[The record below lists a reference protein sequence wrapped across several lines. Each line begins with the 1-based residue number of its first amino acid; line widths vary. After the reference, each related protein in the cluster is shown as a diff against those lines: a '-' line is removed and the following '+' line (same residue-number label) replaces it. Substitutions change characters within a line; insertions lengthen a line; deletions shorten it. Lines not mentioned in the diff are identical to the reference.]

1 MPRLQHSTAMVKLR
15 ALVHRDCVDQVLHRL
30 GEIKAIQLI
39 TPEDKVEDLDVDSG
53 PEKIEQHEAWASLQ
67 SRVASLLSSL
77 RIRRMPGQV
86 EKTRVRLGEISALLK
101 EAEGR
106 VARVEETVLQIQA
119 EMAQVQTGTR
129 RLLPRRMLRGKSL
142 QVRLYETAR
151 QAGPGLLVVSEIL
164 EAQRQ
169 VEEAKQKMLRT
180 GDTFLFEGWVPEDRL
195 DETLGTIREASA
207 GYYEILSQYRPKAQP
222 ENGPSSSRPPTLLR
236 YSHFTSVFEIFA
248 SLGRAFGLP
257 SYYEIDPTIFFLV
270 SFPIIFG
277 MMYGDI
283 GHGLLLFVSA
293 VGLYRLKSRVTLKPG
308 SISSYAV
315 NGSPLLMLCATS
327 SIIFGFLYGE
337 VFGSEEWFRDLTGL
351 AGPLWFSP
359 VRNPMA
365 LLRISI
371 YVGIVHITFGLL
383 LGTLNRIL
391 AHDYKG
397 ALSGPIVWLWLYA
410 SGAYLV
416 VRYGFEVFQ
425 VAFDP
430 VIFGVFLA
438 PPITAMFVLKLL
450 WHGVAGINET
460 TEALLVSFSH
470 SVSFTRILALKLVD
484 SSFSLLLLPT
494 SILGVVPFAIGTV
507 ALILI
512 FETLLAF
519 LHTLRLHWIEWF
531 SKFYQGTGYLFRP
544 FTIVRDATVLG

>member
-1 MPRLQHSTAMVKLR
+1 MRV
-15 ALVHRDCVDQVLHRL
+15 LVHRDYIEPVLHRL
-30 GEIKAIQLI
+30 GELQSIQL
-39 TPEDKVEDLDVDSG
+39 TPVENRIDELETELA
-53 PEKIEQHEAWASLQ
+53 PERTEQQETWASLQ
-67 SRVASLLSSL
+67 SRVAALISAL
-77 RIRRMPGQV
+77 RIRRLPGRV
-86 EKTRVRLGEISALLK
+86 ERKRVQLGVVSALLK

-106 VARVEETVLQIQA
+106 VAEVEETVQETQA
-119 EMAQVQTGTR
+119 QMAQLQTGTR

-142 QVRLYETAR
+142 QIRLHETAR
-151 QAGPGLLVVSEIL
+151 QAGPELLAVSEIL
-164 EAQRQ
+164 EAQRR

-180 GDTFLFEGWVPEDRL
+180 GDTYLFEGWVPEDRL
-195 DETLGTIREASA
+195 DETLQTVRKASA
-207 GYYEILSQYRPKAQP
+207 GYCEILSQHRPEPQP
-222 ENGPSSSRPPTLLR
+222 GKGSPGSRPPTLLR
-236 YSHFTSVFEIFA
+236 YPRFTSVFEIFA

-283 GHGLLLFVSA
+283 GHGILLLMAA
-293 VGLYRLKSRVTLKPG
+293 VWLYRLRNRVTLKPG

-315 NGSPLLMLCATS
+315 NGSPLLMLCASS
-327 SIIFGFLYGE
+327 SIVFGFLYGE
-337 VFGSEEWFRDLTGL
+337 VFGSEEWFRDMTGL
-351 AGPLWFSP
+351 PGPLWFSP
-359 VRNPMA
+359 VQSPIT

-383 LGTLNRIL
+383 LGTLNRVL
-391 AHDYKG
+391 AHDFKG

-416 VRYGFEVFQ
+416 VRYGFGVFQ

-430 VIFGVFLA
+430 AIFGVFLV
-438 PPITAMFVLKLL
+438 PPIVTMFVLKLL
-450 WHGVAGINET
+450 WYGIAGINET

-470 SVSFTRILALKLVD
+470 SVSYARILALKLVD

-494 SILGVVPFAIGTV
+494 SILGLVPFAIGTL

-531 SKFYQGTGYLFRP
+531 SKFYQGTGYPFRP
-544 FTIVRDATVLG
+544 FTIVRDFTALG